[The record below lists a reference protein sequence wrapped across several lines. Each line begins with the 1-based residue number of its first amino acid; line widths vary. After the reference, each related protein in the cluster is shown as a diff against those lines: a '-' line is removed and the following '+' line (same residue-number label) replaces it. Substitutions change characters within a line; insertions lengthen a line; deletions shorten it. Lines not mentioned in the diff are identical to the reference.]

1 MLSDIGMERAV
12 LAGIAQFSGDGLAE
26 IQDIVNV
33 FTFTDP
39 SNQMLFKCM
48 GEATRQN
55 AKLDIAAL
63 ISAAKELN
71 LYETVASSKKDIE
84 YINSLF
90 SFPINLEN
98 LRGFAKKLAKLEF
111 ARKAQLKHKE
121 AYDALSKLKGSESID
136 EIIGISE
143 RPVFDILLNAEG
155 KSNEPVLIAD
165 GMDEYVQYLL
175 TTEIENVGIP
185 TPWPIYNAA
194 IGGGF
199 RTGGVNMIGARPK
212 VGKAQPLDSI
222 VYTPNGPITMAD
234 VKVGMIVST
243 PDGTNAKIT
252 HIHDHKQKEIY
263 TITFNDGV
271 KVRCCKDHLWKVKKN
286 RRDKKWLIV
295 DTEHLLECG
304 LYEADGRPKWH
315 IPVTSEVQ
323 FNESKLDINPY
334 LLGLLIGDG
343 RLKHGISLSATED
356 EIINAYSRLISD
368 INLNVRKIKDSYFA
382 RQNSKLK
389 GSNNLI
395 NSFRKYNLY
404 EKNSYTKFIPKD
416 YIYSS
421 IESRI
426 ALLCGLFD
434 TDGSVSKTAIEY
446 STCSEQLALDVKT
459 IVESLGGLCTIV
471 SRYTTC
477 QTGAKCK
484 SYRVMVRFKNCK
496 HFFNLSRKRESSKI
510 RQKPLTRK
518 IISIKYDGLEDC
530 RCITIDS
537 SEQLYL
543 TNNFVVTHN
552 STISKELIMHVTT
565 NLNIPILY
573 LDTEMEQKD
582 TFIRSLASSAKIP
595 VNILERGK
603 FNKSDL
609 MRGMFISAYQELKKN
624 KLFFYK
630 NVPGYKFEDI
640 LSIIRR
646 WIIKHVGFNDDGT
659 TKRCLIVY
667 DYFKL
672 MDKSDL
678 NSLKEYEALG
688 YQISTFTDFAKQFN
702 FATLAFVQLNR
713 QEEIS
718 QSDRLRWLCHSF
730 SSFIEKTSEMIG
742 EDGGIS
748 SGNRR
753 MYIHDARFGPK
764 LNAGEHINFLLN
776 GDMNQVYEIGL
787 KETQNE
793 GNEVV

>member
-155 KSNEPVLIAD
+155 KSNEPVLIAE
-165 GMDEYVQYLL
+165 GMEEYVQYLL
-175 TTEIENVGIP
+175 NNEIENVGIP

-212 VGKAQPLDSI
+212 VGK
-222 VYTPNGPITMAD
+222 
-234 VKVGMIVST
+234 ST
-243 PDGTNAKIT
+243 
-252 HIHDHKQKEIY
+252 
-263 TITFNDGV
+263 
-271 KVRCCKDHLWKVKKN
+271 L
-286 RRDKKWLIV
+286 
-295 DTEHLLECG
+295 
-304 LYEADGRPKWH
+304 
-315 IPVTSEVQ
+315 
-323 FNESKLDINPY
+323 
-334 LLGLLIGDG
+334 
-343 RLKHGISLSATED
+343 
-356 EIINAYSRLISD
+356 
-368 INLNVRKIKDSYFA
+368 
-382 RQNSKLK
+382 
-389 GSNNLI
+389 
-395 NSFRKYNLY
+395 
-404 EKNSYTKFIPKD
+404 
-416 YIYSS
+416 
-421 IESRI
+421 
-426 ALLCGLFD
+426 
-434 TDGSVSKTAIEY
+434 
-446 STCSEQLALDVKT
+446 
-459 IVESLGGLCTIV
+459 
-471 SRYTTC
+471 
-477 QTGAKCK
+477 
-484 SYRVMVRFKNCK
+484 
-496 HFFNLSRKRESSKI
+496 
-510 RQKPLTRK
+510 
-518 IISIKYDGLEDC
+518 
-530 RCITIDS
+530 
-537 SEQLYL
+537 
-543 TNNFVVTHN
+543 
-552 STISKELIMHVTT
+552 SKELIMHVTT

-609 MRGMFISAYQELKKN
+609 MRGMFINAYEELKKN

>member
-26 IQDIVNV
+26 VQDIVNV

-48 GEATRQN
+48 GEAARQN

-212 VGKAQPLDSI
+212 VGKAQPLDCI
-222 VYTPNGPITMAD
+222 VYTPSGPIKMGD
-234 VKVGMIVST
+234 LEVGIKVCT
-243 PDGTNAKIT
+243 PDGKTANIT
-252 HIHDHKQKEIY
+252 HVHEHKNLGVYKVLF
-263 TITFNDGV
+263 TDGTST
-271 KVRCCKDHLWKVKKN
+271 RCCGDHLWKVRTKDDSDWIVLDTISIATRMLSETFEVPISDAVDFQEEYASIKE
-286 RRDKKWLIV
+286 RREILEHSLGKLI
-295 DTEHLLECG
+295 D
-304 LYEADGRPKWH
+304 
-315 IPVTSEVQ
+315 I
-323 FNESKLDINPY
+323 DINTY
-334 LLGLLIGDG
+334 KAESLL
-343 RLKHGISLSATED
+343 TF
-356 EIINAYSRLISD
+356 YD
-368 INLNVRKIKDSYFA
+368 IKI
-382 RQNSKLK
+382 
-389 GSNNLI
+389 
-395 NSFRKYNLY
+395 
-404 EKNSYTKFIPKD
+404 
-416 YIYSS
+416 
-421 IESRI
+421 
-426 ALLCGLFD
+426 
-434 TDGSVSKTAIEY
+434 
-446 STCSEQLALDVKT
+446 LAL
-459 IVESLGGLCTIV
+459 SLGIQVKVLNM
-471 SRYTTC
+471 
-477 QTGAKCK
+477 TGNT
-484 SYRVMVRFKNCK
+484 VVFKL
-496 HFFNLSRKRESSKI
+496 FFGKERKREIKSI
-510 RQKPLTRK
+510 TPLP
-518 IISIKYDGLEDC
+518 GMEDC

-537 SEQLYL
+537 EDQLYL
-543 TNNFVVTHN
+543 TDYFIVTHN